1 MTDVQGIFGVTMAVN
16 GEGIY
21 DNVVVYVLVM
31 CIGGQ
36 IVVFES
42 DLHVNKEA
50 KEECLK
56 YLTPYCPLR

>member
-1 MTDVQGIFGVTMAVN
+1 MLVILDVAIIAYGDVIMV
-16 GEGIY
+16 
-21 DNVVVYVLVM
+21 DVVVYVYV
-31 CIGGQ
+31 IVVVGQ
-36 IVVFES
+36 IGVPES